1 MIEQNEYNNQ
11 YTVEQVCTKCG
22 LAPYILRYWE
32 IHFPELRG
40 AGGRQK
46 AFYTSND
53 LALVWRIKRL
63 LYAEMLT
70 IEQAKKKLKNEKLF
84 PLSEPGFAPIS
95 RPQVIQPRAVEE
107 RKAAVEAAPAEKP
120 VPELPQGIAQPNEPQ
135 AKLQPALQPTP
146 EQIRAEQERRYQ
158 EALKRAQLERR
169 KVLRRRQVEAAIKEL
184 RELRAKLG

>member
-84 PLSEPGFAPIS
+84 PLSEPGFAPLS
-95 RPQVIQPRAVEE
+95 RPQVIQPRAAEE
-107 RKAAVEAAPAEKP
+107 SKVAVEAAPAEKP
-120 VPELPQGIAQPNEPQ
+120 VPELPRGIAQPDEPQ
-135 AKLQPALQPTP
+135 IKSQPTP

-169 KVLRRRQVEAAIKEL
+169 KVLRRRQVEAAINEL